1 MNLRTQIE
9 ELYGRDTTEFGE
21 EYFRAFD
28 ELKAALNEGR
38 VRAAEPDPTS
48 ATGWTVNAWVKKG
61 ILLGFRI
68 GRIVEMVSGPSPAPT
83 SRGTLSPGERA
94 GVRSKPFL

>member
-1 MNLRTQIE
+1 MNLQAQIE
-9 ELYGRDTTEFGE
+9 ELYVREAKEFGE

-48 ATGWTVNAWVKKG
+48 PTGWKVNAWVKKG

-68 GRIVEMVSGPSPAPT
+68 GGLWGWA
-83 SRGTLSPGERA
+83 L
-94 GVRSKPFL
+94 